1 MDSKP
6 TKEDYFDNKREDKIY
21 VSRPVDTKI
30 QTKDS
35 EGNITDMIRP
45 IRYISRIIT
54 ASEGHEHINQGSELV
69 IRLTPA
75 EKQEIVVQAYED
87 TRGIKTLKVAK
98 YNKKTGSLYN
108 GDIVLTGLEIRKL
121 VDFIN
126 SVSYLPI
133 DPNRGS
139 QQFTDV
145 YLQQHILSKE
155 QALKLL
161 SQYPDLIDEISKG
174 NVSSSDITE
183 LSKRKESLKEFS
195 EMLSNDGTSEG
206 DWQSFFEANTWIFG
220 YGLNF
225 VFNAPLE
232 GKKLEQ
238 VVAGH
243 SIAGAGKRVDAFL
256 SRRGLIEATCFVE
269 IKKHNTDLLEKKQ
282 YRPECY
288 SVSAEVAGGVSQIQK
303 SIQKS
308 LYSLW
313 DRINVTDDDNNPLQ
327 SIFNYQP
334 KGYLVI
340 GSLSEFNTET
350 GINEAKYSSF
360 ELFRRN
366 LSNPEIITF
375 DELLERAK
383 FIVSTTETSLET
395 DTSDVVNVEQPIYDD
410 DDLPF

>member
-6 TKEDYFDNKREDKIY
+6 TKEEIFANKREYKIY

-30 QTKDS
+30 PTKDS

-54 ASEGHEHINQGSELV
+54 ASEGHEHIKQGSELV

-98 YNKKTGSLYN
+98 YNKKTGTLYD
-108 GDIVLTGLEIRKL
+108 GEFVLIGSEIRKL

-133 DPNRGS
+133 DPNRGT
-139 QQFTDV
+139 QQFTDE
-145 YLQQHILSKE
+145 YLQQYILSKE
-155 QALKLL
+155 QAFKLL
-161 SQYPDLIDEISKG
+161 SQYPDLIAEISKG

-183 LSKRKESLKEFS
+183 LSKRKESLKDFS
-195 EMLSNDGTSEG
+195 EMLSNNGTSEG
-206 DWQSFFEANTWIFG
+206 DWQRFFEANTWIFG

-243 SIAGAGKRVDAFL
+243 NVSGAGKRVDALL

-308 LYSLW
+308 LYSLR
-313 DRINVTDDDNNPLQ
+313 DRLNITDDDNNPLQ
-327 SIFNYQP
+327 SIYNYQP
-334 KGYLVI
+334 KGYLVV

-375 DELLERAK
+375 DELFERAK
-383 FIVSTTETSLET
+383 FIVSTTEIPLET
-395 DTSDVVNVEQPIYDD
+395 NSADVVNVEQLIYEV